1 MQVSTLYLVRHG
13 QAAFG
18 ETDYDRLTSIGTEQC
33 AQLARHWAALERAAP
48 LVFAGTLQRQRES
61 AEAFATTLGEILG
74 HTPTITVIE
83 GLEEY
88 DHVTLLQSYAVR
100 THGHADLAALNGNR
114 KAFHKFI
121 ERALQCWARGEL
133 PDFEP
138 FSEFRDRCV
147 DALDRLMLQVG
158 RGRTAVVFGSAGSLA
173 AAIQPIIGLGDRD
186 LLRLKLNFHN
196 TGITKVLFNDEAAV
210 IESVNAIPH
219 LEQPGLSH
227 LVSQR

>member
-1 MQVSTLYLVRHG
+1 VAVSALYLVRHG

-18 ETDYDRLTSIGTEQC
+18 ETDYDRLTSVGTQQC

-48 LVFAGTLQRQRES
+48 LVFTGTLRRQRDS
-61 AEAFATTLGEILG
+61 AEAFTTTLGEILG

-88 DHVTLLQSYAVR
+88 DHVTLLQSYAAR

-114 KAFHKFI
+114 RAFHKFI
-121 ERALQCWARGEL
+121 EQALQCWARGEL

-138 FSEFRDRCV
+138 FSKFRDRCV
-147 DALDRLMLQVG
+147 GALDRLMLQVG

-196 TGITKVLFNDEAAV
+196 TGITKVLFNDDAAV
-210 IESVNAIPH
+210 IESINAIPH